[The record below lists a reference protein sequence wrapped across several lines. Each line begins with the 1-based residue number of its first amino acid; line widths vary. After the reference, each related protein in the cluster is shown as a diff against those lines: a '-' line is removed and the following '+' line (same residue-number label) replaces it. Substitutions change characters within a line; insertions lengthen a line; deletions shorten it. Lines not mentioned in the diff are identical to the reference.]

1 MASRVCPACCFNADA
16 GDETRRRFLEFFT
29 AKVRNRHTRT
39 ANARAVAQFC
49 SWCVLRGVRFEQL
62 QPMIVAAYIE
72 GHSAAAPTVK
82 QHTAI
87 RRVDAG

>member
-1 MASRVCPACCFNADA
+1 LRAKL
-16 GDETRRRFLEFFT
+16 LEFFT
-29 AKVRNRHTRT
+29 AMVRNRHTRT

-49 SWCVLRGVRFEQL
+49 SWCVRFEQL